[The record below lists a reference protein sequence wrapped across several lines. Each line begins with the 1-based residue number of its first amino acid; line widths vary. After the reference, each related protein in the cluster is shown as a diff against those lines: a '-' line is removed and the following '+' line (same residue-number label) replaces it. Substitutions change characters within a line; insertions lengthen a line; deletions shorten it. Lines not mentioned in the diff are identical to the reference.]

1 MHQFFT
7 LCTYVIVY
15 FVRVSVVMMKCVS
28 KPDLNFILKSCS
40 HAQFHKT
47 LSKESDNVKHLQ
59 TMSVLQ
65 RKLQALICKLIATS
79 QDYQSV
85 IAKIRSHDI
94 VTTSDEE
101 QTPPQNLTDQSE
113 SGWRGRL

>member
-1 MHQFFT
+1 M
-7 LCTYVIVY
+7 
-15 FVRVSVVMMKCVS
+15 
-28 KPDLNFILKSCS
+28 
-40 HAQFHKT
+40 HKT